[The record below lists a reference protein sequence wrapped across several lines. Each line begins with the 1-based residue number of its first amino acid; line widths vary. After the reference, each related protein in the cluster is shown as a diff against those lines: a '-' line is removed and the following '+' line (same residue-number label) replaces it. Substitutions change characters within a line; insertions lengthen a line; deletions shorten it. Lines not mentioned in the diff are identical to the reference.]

1 MQVLILIQLQHVGQ
15 VPKMLARLQACNQ
28 RPHIMCVLLRGTYGS
43 RLRGTIQHESHRQLL
58 IVKVFNHKAPSG
70 AFLLHAE
77 KGAVVNEPSAQLWK
91 KLNEVSDKLQ
101 KVTEQLVEA
110 NTLNKGYHAALEQ
123 MRVKVELLEQQKFKD
138 QGAISMLKWG
148 LGFVLGVAISGG
160 TWTINSINQLK
171 QDMAIMQS
179 HREDSK

>member
-1 MQVLILIQLQHVGQ
+1 M
-15 VPKMLARLQACNQ
+15 
-28 RPHIMCVLLRGTYGS
+28 
-43 RLRGTIQHESHRQLL
+43 
-58 IVKVFNHKAPSG
+58 
-70 AFLLHAE
+70 
-77 KGAVVNEPSAQLWK
+77 NEPSAQLWK

-148 LGFVLGVAISGG
+148 LAVVLSVAISGG
-160 TWTINSINQLK
+160 TWTVNSINQLK
-171 QDMAIMQS
+171 QDMAIIKS

>member
-1 MQVLILIQLQHVGQ
+1 MVVEIFFKHLPGCFFIA
-15 VPKMLARLQACNQ
+15 KN
-28 RPHIMCVLLRGTYGS
+28 
-43 RLRGTIQHESHRQLL
+43 
-58 IVKVFNHKAPSG
+58 
-70 AFLLHAE
+70 

-110 NTLNKGYHAALEQ
+110 NTLNKGDHAALEQ

-138 QGAISMLKWG
+138 QGAISLLKWG

-171 QDMAIMQS
+171 QDMAIIQS

>member
-1 MQVLILIQLQHVGQ
+1 M
-15 VPKMLARLQACNQ
+15 PK
-28 RPHIMCVLLRGTYGS
+28 
-43 RLRGTIQHESHRQLL
+43 
-58 IVKVFNHKAPSG
+58 
-70 AFLLHAE
+70 

-110 NTLNKGYHAALEQ
+110 NTLNKSYHATQDQ

-171 QDMAIMQS
+171 QDVAIVQS
-179 HREDSK
+179 QREDKKQ

>member
-1 MQVLILIQLQHVGQ
+1 M
-15 VPKMLARLQACNQ
+15 
-28 RPHIMCVLLRGTYGS
+28 
-43 RLRGTIQHESHRQLL
+43 
-58 IVKVFNHKAPSG
+58 
-70 AFLLHAE
+70 
-77 KGAVVNEPSAQLWK
+77 NEPSAQLWK

-148 LGFVLGVAISGG
+148 LYCVPVQHHL
-160 TWTINSINQLK
+160 
-171 QDMAIMQS
+171 MQEIECTS
-179 HREDSK
+179 VEMK